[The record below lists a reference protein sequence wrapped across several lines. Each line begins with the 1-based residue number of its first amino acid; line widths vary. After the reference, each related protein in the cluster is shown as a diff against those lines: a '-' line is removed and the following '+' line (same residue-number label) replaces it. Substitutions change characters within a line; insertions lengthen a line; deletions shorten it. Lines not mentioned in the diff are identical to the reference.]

1 MKRVIIII
9 SAMLLAAC
17 GGGNKNNNPTPT
29 PPSPPTA
36 ASLSAPAQN
45 QVCTTGTIIS
55 TTQSS
60 IAFTWTAGSNTNSY
74 TLIVKNLL
82 TKDSTSTT
90 TTLPT
95 ATLTLL
101 RGVPYSWYVVSSST
115 QTTTTAK
122 SDIWKFYNSGAGTI
136 SYPPYPATI
145 TAPTFAQ
152 SVTATG
158 GKVNLTWT
166 GSIAPPSTIAG
177 YDVYFGT
184 TTTPAKVATNIT
196 DMFLNNQSVTSGTTY
211 YWKVITKNQNGD
223 TSDSGLYQFK
233 VN

>member
-1 MKRVIIII
+1 MKQAIVIF
-9 SAMLLAAC
+9 SAVLLAAC
-17 GGGNKNNNPTPT
+17 GGGGKNNNPTP
-29 PPSPPTA
+29 PPTA

-45 QVCTTGTIIS
+45 QVCTTGTILS

-60 IAFTWTAGSNTNSY
+60 IAFSWAAGSNTNSY
-74 TLIVKNLL
+74 TLVVKNLL
-82 TKDSTSTT
+82 TKDSTITS

-101 RGVPYSWYVVSSST
+101 RGVPYSWYVVSISSL
-115 QTTTTAK
+115 TTTTAK
-122 SDIWKFYNSGAGTI
+122 SDIWKFYNAGAGAI

-145 TAPTFAQ
+145 TAPLFAQ
-152 SVTATG
+152 TVTATA
-158 GKVNLTWT
+158 GKINLTWT

-177 YDVYFGT
+177 YDVYFDT
-184 TTTPAKVATNIT
+184 TNNPAKVATGIT
-196 DMFLNNQSVTSGTTY
+196 DQFLNNVTVSSGTTY

-223 TSDSGLYQFK
+223 TSDSGLYQFT